1 MTRSFI
7 FKTLYPLCLGV
18 SNLVEIGSV
27 GLEKMLKMFKI
38 YGQTKGGNISSKV
51 HPNSAQMSEKGYFY
65 IIYRKKTPDN
75 IEDVMFPSKK
85 KCL

>member
-1 MTRSFI
+1 MSQYFFQLFIIIFPWKMTRSFI

-51 HPNSAQMSEKGYFY
+51 HPNSAQMS
-65 IIYRKKTPDN
+65 
-75 IEDVMFPSKK
+75 
-85 KCL
+85 